1 MNASTIFH
9 RPLSEYA
16 FASDDTHY
24 IFRLRTGK
32 GEAQSCKFFYADRA
46 SMTPE
51 LDFFCVPMHK
61 FREDRYFD
69 WYEVRLETGFE
80 RIAYYFQLFNGAE
93 SLCYYGDCYEMVGTP
108 ARSDYFQLPF
118 NHRADRLSVPE
129 WAKDAIVY
137 NIFPD
142 SFADGKR
149 KISASTGSRNAGI
162 GGTIQGITDNLD
174 YIASMGFNCIYLN
187 PIFVAES
194 YHRYD
199 TLDYY
204 QVDPHMGTNDD
215 LRCLVEKAHSSGIRV
230 ILDGVFNH
238 ISSSHFMFQD
248 VLQKGL
254 HSKYY
259 SCFYKLPA
267 QPKLPAP
274 GTHPEYTCFSYVSN
288 MPKTNTADPYL
299 KQYFCDVGTYWI
311 REFGI
316 DGWRLDVANELDDG
330 FLRAFRTAV
339 KAANP
344 EALIVGEVWENAA
357 HYMNGDMLDSAMNYD
372 FRRYC
377 RRFFAEEVVNADVFD
392 TNLSTLLLRYRE
404 NALFA
409 QLNLLDSHDVS
420 RYLTLCCQNIDKM
433 ELSVLFQ
440 MTFPGMP
447 CVFYGD
453 EKGLCGLDEHEYR
466 QAMAWQKNHPLE
478 NIYRRLIALRKTQPA
493 LRYGDFRTNFA
504 SGKIYSYSR
513 VWENEKITVTM
524 NLGTVPVNA
533 PQEGRLL
540 LKKGENRDIIGAW
553 EYEVR
558 EVQIHGGDDL

>member
-32 GEAQSCKFFYADRA
+32 GEAQGCKFFYADRA
-46 SMTPE
+46 SMAPGLE
-51 LDFFCVPMHK
+51 FFCVPMHK
-61 FREDRYFD
+61 FREDLYFD
-69 WYEVRLETGFE
+69 WYEVRLETSFE
-80 RIAYYFQLFNGAE
+80 RIAYYFQLFNGVEA
-93 SLCYYGDCYEMVGTP
+93 LCYYGDCYEMVGTP

-149 KISASTGSRNAGI
+149 EISASTGSRNAGI

-215 LRCLVEKAHSSGIRV
+215 LHALVEKAHFSGIRV

-478 NIYRRLIALRKTQPA
+478 EIYRSLITLRKAHPA